1 MSEMTKRHKKNEK
14 KLYLDFCCD
23 TRNMCSSQEGRRL
36 KKKNRNFNFIFESN
50 LKYVYFALLN

>member
-23 TRNMCSSQEGRRL
+23 TRNMCVHL
-36 KKKNRNFNFIFESN
+36 KKAED
-50 LKYVYFALLN
+50 LKRKIEILILFLNPI